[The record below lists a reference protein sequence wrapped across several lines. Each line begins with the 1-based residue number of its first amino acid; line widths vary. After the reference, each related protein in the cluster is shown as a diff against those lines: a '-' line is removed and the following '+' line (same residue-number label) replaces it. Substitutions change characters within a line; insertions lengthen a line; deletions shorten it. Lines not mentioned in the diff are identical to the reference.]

1 MVPKITSTSKFLLLT
16 ALSISMVLTFFRA
29 PSIAQLPPLKQLPI
43 EEGSETQ
50 PAPEN
55 GIEEGSETQPAPE
68 TGIEESSETKPP
80 LQIRIKEDLEIQPA
94 PEIGIEEDLETEPP
108 PEIGWEFLGSRELNQ
123 VKINETKYKGECPG
137 YRRSSREA
145 RFTSSTTPPARKR
158 RVIVRNIT
166 RGVASDPYPYT
177 DRKYDEGRS
186 SEGTRMSFGTR
197 HHSKEFHVLD
207 GENTFEYEI
216 KERNSVIESGVF
228 TAVIKRNVDVRQRDS
243 YPITKSVCM
252 NSEVPMSLCADIR
265 TLTKYKCRSNW
276 VLRSFLMPNTPEVA
290 TLISNQTPYSVKYWI
305 NDRIQKLSSGSDKIY
320 TNNFLNIKFESCS
333 VGTGDGSNAKKCTNQ
348 TRSLERGK
356 RYKFT
361 VSELDYESLDI
372 ENFPRS

>member
-1 MVPKITSTSKFLLLT
+1 MFNFKLSWNKIVPKITSTSKFFLLA
-16 ALSISMVLTFFRA
+16 ALSISVILIFFRA
-29 PSIAQLPPLKQLPI
+29 PSLAQLPPLKQLPI

-50 PAPEN
+50 PVPET
-55 GIEEGSETQPAPE
+55 GIEEGSETQPVPE
-68 TGIEESSETKPP
+68 TGIEEGSETQPP
-80 LQIRIKEDLEIQPA
+80 LQIRIKEGLEIQPP
-94 PEIGIEEDLETEPP
+94 PEIGIEEDLETEPA

-123 VKINETKYKGECPG
+123 VEINETKYKGECPG
-137 YRRSSREA
+137 YSWSSREA

-177 DRKYDEGRS
+177 DREYYEGRS
-186 SEGTRMSFGTR
+186 SEGTEMSFGKR
-197 HHSKEFHVLD
+197 HHSKYFHVLD

-216 KERNSVIESGVF
+216 KERDRVLESGVF

-265 TLTKYKCRSNW
+265 TLTEYKCGSG
-276 VLRSFLMPNTPEVA
+276 VIRSFLKPKTTEVG
-290 TLISNQTPYSVKYWI
+290 TLISNQTLYSVKYWI
-305 NDRIQKLSSGSDKIY
+305 NDRIQNLSSGSDRIY
-320 TNNFLNIKFESCS
+320 TNNFLNIKFQSCS
-333 VGTGDGSNAKKCTNQ
+333 VGKEDGSNAKECTNQ

-356 RYKFT
+356 R
-361 VSELDYESLDI
+361 
-372 ENFPRS
+372 